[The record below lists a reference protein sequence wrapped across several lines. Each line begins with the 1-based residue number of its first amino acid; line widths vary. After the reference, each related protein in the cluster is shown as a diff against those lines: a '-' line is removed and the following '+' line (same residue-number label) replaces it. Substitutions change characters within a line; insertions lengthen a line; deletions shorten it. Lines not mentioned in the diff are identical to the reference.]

1 MYEAILDEN
10 YAYNIPDD
18 FTSRTAEVLQVYL
31 KSLGV
36 RMETIIDEDEFVGE
50 AEHLDDNVGFQ
61 VGDSMIFCS
70 TEEMYYLKKLQKV
83 YHRYLKEN
91 PSSIDDVDEVW
102 DYIMDNLPFSKK
114 LLTERMI
121 DLFKDN
127 LEAFSIVKKEV

>member
-1 MYEAILDEN
+1 MKVSNFLVISDPNDFALITGLYRSSIDGRHWMYEAILDEN

-83 YHRYLKEN
+83 
-91 PSSIDDVDEVW
+91 
-102 DYIMDNLPFSKK
+102 
-114 LLTERMI
+114 
-121 DLFKDN
+121 
-127 LEAFSIVKKEV
+127 